1 MEIAAPAVL
10 VRQHVAVTGRDGC
23 SRSRNGQ
30 LKQRSSK
37 YVAILAPIEARV
49 RNKNL
54 NSADEQG
61 QKAQS
66 RNPVGDAN
74 KQRVARTN
82 RGGWPSRIS
91 GRDPNRIGH
100 LGNCSNSAWL
110 VHAISRRGKGLL
122 GGLSGSLKV
131 LAAVQKYTA

>member
-30 LKQRSSK
+30 LKQRSSE

-49 RNKNL
+49 RNKNF

-61 QKAQS
+61 QKTQS

-74 KQRVARTN
+74 KQRVAN
-82 RGGWPSRIS
+82 RSGWPSRIS

-100 LGNCSNSAWL
+100 LGNCSNSARL
-110 VHAISRRGKGLL
+110 VHAISRRCQGKMKMVPF
-122 GGLSGSLKV
+122 SSKV
-131 LAAVQKYTA
+131 RM